1 MKKYTRQR
9 IILDLVENN
18 EIKTQEELS
27 RDIKELKI
35 LKVQNKKGEYKYKV
49 VDSIYESLD
58 ERLNK
63 ICKLA
68 ILSIK
73 HNEDMIL
80 IKTIPHTASI
90 CGSYIESAKL
100 KMVSG
105 IVTGTDTIFIAVDD
119 KSFLDSVIEDIK
131 KLVR

>member
-1 MKKYTRQR
+1 M
-9 IILDLVENN
+9 
-18 EIKTQEELS
+18 
-27 RDIKELKI
+27 
-35 LKVQNKKGEYKYKV
+35 
-49 VDSIYESLD
+49 DSIYESLD

-100 KMVSG
+100 KTVSG